1 MPVSLKLRPIDRFR
15 PPAAIVGAET
25 ADLYEVDGLPEGHQ
39 AFVARISRRWQI
51 LRFEQESSGEWS
63 GDFSTSEDALAAL
76 QTIFSG
82 DTTSGGV
89 VH

>member
-1 MPVSLKLRPIDRFR
+1 MPVILRLRAIDRFR
-15 PPAAIVGAET
+15 PAATIAEET
-25 ADLYEVDGLPEGHQ
+25 SDLYEVDGLPEGHQ

-51 LRFEQESSGEWS
+51 LRFEQAEGGEWS
-63 GDFSTSEDALAAL
+63 GDFSTSEEALAAL

-82 DTTSGGV
+82 ETNPGGV

>member
-1 MPVSLKLRPIDRFR
+1 MPVILKLRAIDRFR
-15 PPAAIVGAET
+15 SPET
-25 ADLYEVDGLPEGHQ
+25 IAGEEIADLYEVDGLPEGHQ
-39 AFVARISRRWQI
+39 AFVARISCRWQI
-51 LRFEQESSGEWS
+51 LRFEQAAGGDWS

-82 DTTSGGV
+82 DANSGGV